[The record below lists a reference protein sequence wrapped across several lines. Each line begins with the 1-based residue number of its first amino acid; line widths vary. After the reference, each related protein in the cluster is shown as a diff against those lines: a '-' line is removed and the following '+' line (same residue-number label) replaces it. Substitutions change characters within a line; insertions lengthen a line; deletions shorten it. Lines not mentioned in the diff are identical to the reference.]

1 MDGLGLER
9 WSTGVARR
17 LRRLALEPLYC
28 GCLEPVGLEG
38 SGGLF
43 HDLWRTG
50 RVDSLLVH
58 VSMRS

>member
-17 LRRLALEPLYC
+17 LRRLALEPLFC

-38 SGGLF
+38 LAGFPMISGGQA
-43 HDLWRTG
+43 G
-50 RVDSLLVH
+50 SIPSL
-58 VSMRS
+58 SMCP